1 MRSLRTSL
9 LALSAAALLANPAF
23 SQPPGGGRGGM
34 QMRGG
39 GMGMLLG
46 NTSVQEE
53 LKLTDA
59 QKEKIKEFSAK
70 QREAQQGL
78 RDLDQDERRTKMQ
91 ELTKQAEA
99 FAKETLTPEQQ
110 KRIKQITLQTAGV
123 GAFAMEDVVK
133 ELKITD
139 EQKEKLKAIN
149 DQMRSDM
156 RELFQGGG
164 DQQENM
170 TKMRALNKE
179 AFTKATE
186 VLTADQKKQ
195 WTEMTGKPFEMK
207 PNPRPDR

>member
-9 LALSAAALLANPAF
+9 LALSAAALLASPAF

-34 QMRGG
+34 QRGGG

-59 QKEKIKEFSAK
+59 QKEKIKEFTTK

-110 KRIKQITLQTAGV
+110 KRIK
-123 GAFAMEDVVK
+123 
-133 ELKITD
+133 
-139 EQKEKLKAIN
+139 
-149 DQMRSDM
+149 
-156 RELFQGGG
+156 
-164 DQQENM
+164 
-170 TKMRALNKE
+170 
-179 AFTKATE
+179 
-186 VLTADQKKQ
+186 
-195 WTEMTGKPFEMK
+195 
-207 PNPRPDR
+207 